1 MKLITEYWDG
11 VKDKSSPTENM
22 KDTWLIFPIELTQG
36 WSDRIEDL
44 DSKMSVCWLNKAD
57 EPRR

>member
-22 KDTWLIFPIELTQG
+22 KDTLRLIFPIELTARVVRQ
-36 WSDRIEDL
+36 D
-44 DSKMSVCWLNKAD
+44 
-57 EPRR
+57 

>member
-22 KDTWLIFPIELTQG
+22 KDTWLIFPIELTARVVRQ
-36 WSDRIEDL
+36 D
-44 DSKMSVCWLNKAD
+44 
-57 EPRR
+57 